1 MATQQRI
8 DLVKKV
14 YSKTEYPRIIDTQFN
29 QLGVM
34 SVNEQLATT
43 ITVTQFFEYY
53 NELFYEIPAF
63 GETNSHEYLVV
74 TSGEYINFDGNNAE
88 IEALQNEIAQ
98 LRRDLLQAQ
107 IEKAEALTGRS
118 LGITPDNVDVTNLS
132 GNSEYSNLLN
142 EINTNPAVNTTNTTI
157 VSNTPSNPTSQV
169 IG

>member
-1 MATQQRI
+1 MATEQRI
-8 DLVKKV
+8 DLIKKV

-43 ITVTQFFEYY
+43 VTVTQFFEYY

-63 GETNSHEYLVV
+63 GETNSHEYLVI

-98 LRRDLLQAQ
+98 LRKDLLQAQ
-107 IEKAEALTGRS
+107 IDKAEAITGKS
-118 LGITPDNVDVTNLS
+118 LGITVDNVDVTAIS
-132 GNSEYSNLLN
+132 GNSEYSNILSQ
-142 EINTNPAVNTTNTTI
+142 INTNPAVNTTNTTI
-157 VSNTPSNPTSQV
+157 VSDTPSNPTSQAV
-169 IG
+169 

>member
-8 DLVKKV
+8 DLIKKV
-14 YSKTEYPRIIDTQFN
+14 YSKTEYPRIIDTKFN

-63 GETNSHEYLVV
+63 GATNSHEYLVT

-98 LRRDLLQAQ
+98 LRKDLLQAQ
-107 IEKAEALTGRS
+107 IDKAEAITGKS
-118 LGITPDNVDVTNLS
+118 LGITVDNVDVTAIS
-132 GNSEYSNLLN
+132 GNSEYNNILN
-142 EINTNPAVNTTNTTI
+142 QINTNPAVNTTNTTI
-157 VSNTPSNPTSQV
+157 VSNSPSNPTSQAV
-169 IG
+169 

>member
-8 DLVKKV
+8 DLIKKV

-29 QLGVM
+29 QLGVV

-63 GETNSHEYLVV
+63 GNTNSHEYLVV

-98 LRRDLLQAQ
+98 LRKDLLQAQ
-107 IEKAEALTGRS
+107 IDKAEALTGKP
-118 LGITPDNVDVTNLS
+118 LGINVDNVDVTNIS
-132 GNSEYSNLLN
+132 GNSEYNNLLKEAN
-142 EINTNPAVNTTNTTI
+142 SSPSVNTTSTVVTGDI
-157 VSNTPSNPTSQV
+157 V
-169 IG
+169 

>member
-8 DLVKKV
+8 DLIKKV

-63 GETNSHEYLVV
+63 GATNSHEYLVV
-74 TSGEYINFDGNNAE
+74 TSGEYINFDGNSVE

-98 LRRDLLQAQ
+98 LRKDLLQAQ
-107 IEKAEALTGRS
+107 IDKAEAITGKS
-118 LGITPDNVDVTNLS
+118 LGINVDDIDVTNIS
-132 GNSEYSNLLN
+132 GDSEYSNLLKQAN
-142 EINTNPAVNTTNTTI
+142 SSPSVNTTSTVVTGDT
-157 VSNTPSNPTSQV
+157 V
-169 IG
+169 

>member
-8 DLVKKV
+8 DLIKKV
-14 YSKTEYPRIIDTQFN
+14 YSKTQYPRIIDTQFN

-43 ITVTQFFEYY
+43 ITVNQFFEYY

-63 GETNSHEYLVV
+63 GATNSHEYLVV
-74 TSGEYINFDGNNAE
+74 TSGEYINFEGNNAE
-88 IEALQNEIAQ
+88 IQALQNEIAQ

-107 IEKAEALTGRS
+107 IDKAEAITGRS
-118 LGITPDNVDVTNLS
+118 LGITVDNVDVTNLS

-142 EINTNPAVNTTNTTI
+142 EINTTSAVNTTNTTI
-157 VSNTPSNPTSQV
+157 VSDTPSNPTAQAV
-169 IG
+169 

>member
-1 MATQQRI
+1 MATEQRI
-8 DLVKKV
+8 DLLKKV
-14 YSKTEYPRIIDTQFN
+14 YSKTQYPRIIDTQFN

-63 GETNSHEYLVV
+63 GDTNSHEYLVV

-98 LRRDLLQAQ
+98 LRKDLLQAQ
-107 IEKAEALTGRS
+107 IDKAEALVGRP
-118 LGITPDNVDVTNLS
+118 LGINVDNVDVTDIS
-132 GNSEYSNLLN
+132 GNSEYSNILKEVN
-142 EINTNPAVNTTNTTI
+142 SNPAVNTTDTT
-157 VSNTPSNPTSQV
+157 VVGNNPSNPTSQA